1 MNAKMELHEVDSA
14 AEAWLPETVEVKPED
29 DFAPAIARVKGTIRK
44 TPSAVVL
51 EQDRRSL
58 ANYLPFWD
66 DIPEDMVRAQ
76 FRSLGETRAGDYT
89 I

>member
-1 MNAKMELHEVDSA
+1 MKTKLELPDLDAA
-14 AEAWLPETVEVKPED
+14 AEAWLPETVDVRIED

-51 EQDRRSL
+51 AQDRRNG

-66 DIPEDMVRAQ
+66 DLPNGMSAVEEPSGAH
-76 FRSLGETRAGDYT
+76 L
-89 I
+89 